1 MSVFVNMSYNLRRL
15 TQGIEDLC
23 RRLISLCSQAK
34 QRDWETFKMSLEA
47 ASDGSQKIQVEV
59 DQSLRRVNMTDH
71 NLEQLQGLQV
81 SGIYCLAFVVLRAEQ
96 T

>member
-1 MSVFVNMSYNLRRL
+1 MFVFVNMSYNLRRL

-47 ASDGSQKIQVEV
+47 ASDCSQKIQAEVE
-59 DQSLRRVNMTDH
+59 QSLRRVNMTDH
-71 NLEQLQGLQV
+71 NLEQLQALQV
-81 SGIYCLAFVVLRAEQ
+81 SGIYYLGLVFIML
-96 T
+96 